1 MIDFRYH
8 LVSLIAVF
16 LAVALGIV
24 IGTTALNGG
33 LLDNLQTQVSGLQE
47 DKRSLEDTNQ
57 GLQAQ
62 LDSTG
67 GFAEEVGPALVA
79 GTLTGRS
86 VLLVVGNED
95 VDTDA
100 VDEITSLLGDAG
112 ATVNGTVRLNPAY
125 SDPGSASSLQN
136 YLATQG
142 ALPAGVELPT
152 ETSDT
157 GELVAS
163 LLAQVLMIPRAAE
176 GSTSEAPATTATAQV
191 LGGLSTLGVLTQD
204 SASVVAAD
212 YAIFLTSGSLTGDD
226 AAERNATLVQLV
238 TALDRQGS
246 GTVVSGDAGAAADG
260 GLVGTIRADTEAST
274 LVSTVDN
281 ANAPEGRIS
290 TVLALSTEGE
300 GTSGK
305 FGTGDDAQ
313 PVPPIPATAGSGA
326 GN

>member
-33 LLDNLQTQVSGLQE
+33 LLDNLQGQVGALQE
-47 DKRSLEDTNQ
+47 DKRALEDTNQ

-62 LDSTG
+62 VDATG

-79 GTLTGRS
+79 GTLTGRT

-95 VDTDA
+95 VSADA
-100 VDEITSLLGDAG
+100 VDEVTALLGDAG
-112 ATVNGTVRLNPAY
+112 ASVTGTLRLTPAY
-125 SDPGSASSLQN
+125 SDPATSNSLQS
-136 YLATQG
+136 YLTGPG
-142 ALPAGVELPT
+142 ALPAGVTLP
-152 ETSDT
+152 EEDSDPAT
-157 GELVAS
+157 LVAS
-163 LLAQVLMIPRAAE
+163 LLAQVLMVP
-176 GSTSEAPATTATAQV
+176 GSGTGTAPATTATTQV
-191 LGGLSTLGVLTQD
+191 LSGLSTLGVLTQE
-204 SASVVAAD
+204 SASVAPAD
-212 YAIFLTSGSLTGDD
+212 HVVFFTSGALTGDD
-226 AAERNATLVQLV
+226 AEERNDALVALV
-238 TALDRQGS
+238 SALDRQGS
-246 GTVVSGDAGAAADG
+246 GTVVSGDAGSAASG
-260 GLVGTIRADTEAST
+260 GLVGTVRASTEAST

-290 TVLALSTEGE
+290 TVLALSSERE

-305 FGTGDDAQ
+305 YGTGEDAQ
-313 PVPPIPATAGSGA
+313 PVPPVPAAASSA

>member
-33 LLDNLQTQVSGLQE
+33 LLDNLQGQVGALQE
-47 DKRSLEDTNQ
+47 DKRALEDTNQ

-62 LDSTG
+62 VDATG

-95 VDTDA
+95 VSADA
-100 VDEITSLLGDAG
+100 VDDVVALLGDAG
-112 ATVNGTVRLNPAY
+112 ATVSGTLRLTPAY
-125 SDPGSASSLQN
+125 SDPSTVSSLQS
-136 YLATQG
+136 YLTGPG
-142 ALPAGVELPT
+142 ALPAGVTLPE
-152 ETSDT
+152 ETADT
-157 GELVAS
+157 PGLVAS
-163 LLAQVLMIPRAAE
+163 LLAQVLMVPGGGT
-176 GSTSEAPATTATAQV
+176 GSAPTSASTTQV
-191 LGGLSTLGVLTQD
+191 LSGLSTLGVLTQE
-204 SASVVAAD
+204 SASVTPAD
-212 YAIFLTSGSLTGDD
+212 HVVFFTSGALTGDD
-226 AAERNATLVQLV
+226 ADERNAALVALVQ
-238 TALDRQGS
+238 ALDQQGS
-246 GTVVSGDAGAAADG
+246 GVVVSGDAGSAASG
-260 GLVGTIRADTEAST
+260 GLVGTIRASTEAST

-290 TVLALSTEGE
+290 TVLALSAERE

-305 FGTGDDAQ
+305 YGTGDDAQ
-313 PVPPIPATAGSGA
+313 PVPPVPSPATAG
-326 GN
+326 N